1 MANIFLETLTYLTEA
16 ELKDSTRI
24 DDAALVGTDVS
35 PSTTY
40 ADNRKILIR
49 KSEIVID
56 SII

>member
-1 MANIFLETLTYLTEA
+1 MANIFLETVTYLTET

-24 DDAALVGTDVS
+24 TDAEFAGADVS
-35 PSTTY
+35 PSTTH

>member
-1 MANIFLETLTYLTEA
+1 MANIFLETVTYLTET

-24 DDAALVGTDVS
+24 DDADFSGADVA
-35 PSTTY
+35 PSTTR